1 MKYTIMHVNDRAK
14 KNIDH
19 NKNIL
24 KNFEYVDDIEYFD
37 GNTGNGRDVLNH
49 NRIPL
54 DVWSPYDGR
63 SSPPL
68 PGEYGVWVS
77 TMNLF
82 KYIVNNNIDKILVL
96 EDDIY
101 LKNDFVENLDLCLN
115 ELPKNFG
122 FLSLYYFSEQND
134 VTEESEIG
142 AKYIHKSINQFSAA
156 QAMVYSNKGA
166 RDLLSL
172 FRRKGMEYT
181 NDCFIYK
188 QSQVGAVD
196 GYSIKKDTLSFLV
209 HDYKNVKSLI
219 DPDNF
224 RQTDDL

>member
-1 MKYTIMHVNDRAK
+1 MKYTIMHVDNRAK
-14 KNIDH
+14 KNIDY
-19 NKNIL
+19 NKKIL
-24 KNFEYVDDIEYFD
+24 KDFEYVGDIEYFN
-37 GNTGNGRDVLNH
+37 GNTGNGWDVLNH
-49 NRIPL
+49 HRIPL
-54 DVWSPYDGR
+54 NVWSPYDGR
-63 SSPPL
+63 STPPL
-68 PGEYGVWVS
+68 PGEYGIWVS

-82 KYIVNNNIDKILVL
+82 KYIIDNSISQMLVL

-101 LKNDFVENLDLCLN
+101 INDNFIKNLNLCID
-115 ELPKNFG
+115 ELPNNFG
-122 FLSLYYFSEQND
+122 FLSLYYFNEQNE
-134 VTEESEIG
+134 VTEESDIG

-156 QAMVYSNKGA
+156 QAMLYSNRGA

-188 QSQVGAVD
+188 QSQLGLVD
-196 GYSIKKDTLSFLV
+196 GYSIKKNNLSFLV
-209 HDYKNVKSLI
+209 HDYKNIKSLI